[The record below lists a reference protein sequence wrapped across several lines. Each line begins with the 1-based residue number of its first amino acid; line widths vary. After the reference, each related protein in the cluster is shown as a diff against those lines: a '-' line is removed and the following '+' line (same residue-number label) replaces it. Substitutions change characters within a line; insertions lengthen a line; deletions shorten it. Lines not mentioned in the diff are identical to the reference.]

1 MLRFHCTVGQERLG
15 RALFRSEQAA
25 QLLAVDARVAQNA
38 GERSA
43 LEFAMKRNDERN
55 GAVSMLEANVAAA
68 LAHRKASRACRV
80 RR

>member
-25 QLLAVDARVAQNA
+25 QLLSVDARVAQNA

-43 LEFAMKRNDERN
+43 LEFGDEAERRAKRSGLD
-55 GAVSMLEANVAAA
+55 A
-68 LAHRKASRACRV
+68 
-80 RR
+80 